1 MTAHHL
7 QNPAPDACFEKKNK
21 DALSA
26 LGQLSHI
33 GLGLF
38 AAACSA
44 LPLAAHA
51 DVPPENSTISLK
63 YLDYQDSQ
71 PGNDRIRVKAPAIAI
86 STPFAGDWS
95 FEGAY
100 VFDAISGASPGFYTA
115 VRSLSEITE
124 QRRALDASV
133 SRYWADGSLK
143 VGAAVSHESDYDSR
157 ALSALGSWSSAD
169 RNTTLKLGLGVTQDR
184 IRSNIDS
191 SLDESRT
198 TTDWLFGI
206 TQVITPTDIAQLT
219 VTFANGQGFFSDPY
233 KVLDSRPRSRQAST
247 LVGRWNHFFTGTD
260 GTARVSYRYYTDTND
275 IRAHTLGLEYEQPL
289 PGGWAITPLL
299 RIYSQ
304 SAARFYV
311 DPNPQFPTRVNIPED
326 YVPGES
332 LLSFDQR
339 ASAYGART
347 YGFKLSKQLHKD
359 WAADVKLERYEQRGE
374 WRIGGD
380 GSPGLAPFMARTL
393 QLGLTRR
400 F

>member
-1 MTAHHL
+1 M
-7 QNPAPDACFEKKNK
+7 
-21 DALSA
+21 ALWGP
-26 LGQLSHI
+26 L

-38 AAACSA
+38 AAACA
-44 LPLAAHA
+44 GLPLAAQA
-51 DVPPENSTISLK
+51 DVPPENATISLK

-71 PGNDRIRVKAPAIAI
+71 PDNERIRVKAPAIAI

-95 FEGAY
+95 FDGSY
-100 VFDAISGASPGFYTA
+100 VVDAISGASPAYYTA
-115 VRSLSEITE
+115 PRSLANITE

-133 SRYWADGSLK
+133 TRYWADGSLK
-143 VGAAVSHESDYDSR
+143 VGAAVSNESDYDSR
-157 ALSALGSWSSAD
+157 AVSALGSWSSAD

-184 IRSNIDS
+184 IRSNTNRN
-191 SLDESRT
+191 LDESRT

-206 TQVITPTDIAQLT
+206 TRVITPTDIAQLT

-233 KVLDSRPRSRQAST
+233 KALDSRPRSRQVHT
-247 LVGRWNHFFTGTD
+247 VLGRWNHFFTGTD
-260 GTARVSYRYYTDTND
+260 GTARFSYRYYADTNE
-275 IRAHTLGLEYEQPL
+275 IKAHTLGLEYEQPL
-289 PGGWAITPLL
+289 PDGWAITPLL
-299 RIYSQ
+299 RVYTQ

-311 DPNPQFPTRVNIPED
+311 DPDPQLPNRVNIPDD

-339 ASAYGART
+339 TSAYGART
-347 YGFKLSKQLHKD
+347 IGLKLTKQLDKN
-359 WAADVKLERYEQRGE
+359 WAADMKLERYEQRGD

-380 GSPGLAPFMARTL
+380 GSPGLAPFMARTV